1 MLARTSYR
9 CMLAGIVLASFAAAA
24 QAQGNFG
31 FLSDTPLSHLSTE
44 DLSRLEAEVYRV
56 RDEERDAKVTHWKSQ
71 TSMPIVEANVTPRT
85 LRRKGTP
92 CRRITVEMRGRGPVL
107 ILEPLYCRNAQNAW
121 ELQKI
126 DF

>member
-1 MLARTSYR
+1 MLGRISHR
-9 CMLAGIVLASFAAAA
+9 CLLAGVVLASFTVGA
-24 QAQGNFG
+24 QAQGSFG

-44 DLSRLEAEVYRV
+44 DLSRLEAEVYRI

-71 TSMPIVEANVTPRT
+71 NSMPTVEANVTPRT
-85 LRRKGTP
+85 LRRQGVS

-107 ILEPLYCRNAQNAW
+107 ILEPLYCRDAQNAW